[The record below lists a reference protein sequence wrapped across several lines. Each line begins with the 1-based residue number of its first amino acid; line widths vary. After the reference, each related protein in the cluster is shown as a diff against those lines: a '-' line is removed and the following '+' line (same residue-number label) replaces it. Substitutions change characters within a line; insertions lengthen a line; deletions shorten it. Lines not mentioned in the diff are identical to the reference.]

1 MSYLKNLDGYTLYY
15 SDTDSIDLD
24 KPLPDTFVGPDLG
37 QMKLEHIFI
46 EAVYLGP
53 KMYGA
58 ITKKDVIVKI
68 KGLKNPVS
76 FEQLLSLLKKG
87 AILTSPNQ
95 KWYKNMSKSYI
106 QIKDEIYTLSL
117 SESKRQ
123 LIYDGNNNFIDTKPI
138 KINN

>member
-15 SDTDSIDLD
+15 SDTDSIDVE

-46 EAVYLGP
+46 EAVYLAP

>member
-1 MSYLKNLDGYTLYY
+1 
-15 SDTDSIDLD
+15 
-24 KPLPDTFVGPDLG
+24 
-37 QMKLEHIFI
+37 
-46 EAVYLGP
+46 
-53 KMYGA
+53 MYGA

-87 AILTSPNQ
+87 AILTSPNK

-117 SESKRQ
+117 LESKRQ
-123 LIYDGNNNFIDTKPI
+123 LIYNENNIFTITIRLNIF
-138 KINN
+138 

>member
-15 SDTDSIDLD
+15 SDTDSIDVE